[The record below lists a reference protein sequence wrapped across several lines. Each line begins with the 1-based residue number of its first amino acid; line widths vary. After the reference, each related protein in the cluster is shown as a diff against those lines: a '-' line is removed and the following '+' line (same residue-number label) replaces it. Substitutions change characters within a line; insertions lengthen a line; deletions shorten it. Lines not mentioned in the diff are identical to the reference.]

1 MKFLKLL
8 WKLSIS
14 FYIIILICYTCICF
28 YAVMKPKLN
37 ISIANS
43 YYLYDKNNNLFSGSN
58 DDWISLEKISDDL
71 INATIAIEDKNF
83 YKHQGFD
90 FLRIIKSLYINA
102 INRQNLQGASTITQ
116 QYAKNLFLDFGKTWE
131 RKIEEAKL
139 TVRLEAHYS
148 KDEILEGY
156 LNTINYGGVFGIE
169 NASKYYFNKSA
180 SDLTLAEA
188 SMLAGI
194 PKWPSRYSPFID
206 EKAAKDRQYLILE
219 AMVNNNYIT
228 KEEMDKAYNE
238 ELVYHG
244 KKDST
249 SLITQK
255 YFEDAVYDELQSI
268 KSIPASLLKTGGLK
282 IYTTYDDNIQ

>member
-139 TVRLEAHYS
+139 TVRLEAH
-148 KDEILEGY
+148 
-156 LNTINYGGVFGIE
+156 
-169 NASKYYFNKSA
+169 
-180 SDLTLAEA
+180 
-188 SMLAGI
+188 
-194 PKWPSRYSPFID
+194 
-206 EKAAKDRQYLILE
+206 
-219 AMVNNNYIT
+219 
-228 KEEMDKAYNE
+228 
-238 ELVYHG
+238 
-244 KKDST
+244 
-249 SLITQK
+249 
-255 YFEDAVYDELQSI
+255 
-268 KSIPASLLKTGGLK
+268 
-282 IYTTYDDNIQ
+282 